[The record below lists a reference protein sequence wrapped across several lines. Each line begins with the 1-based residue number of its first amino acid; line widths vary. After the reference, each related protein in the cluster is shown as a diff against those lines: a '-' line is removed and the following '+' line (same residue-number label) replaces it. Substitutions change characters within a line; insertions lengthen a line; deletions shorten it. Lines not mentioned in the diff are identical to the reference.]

1 MIGQPQCGHKADIN
15 LPPHRRTN
23 SRIIIA
29 LLKNE
34 KLKNFFKRQ
43 NQEKY
48 LEDIGI
54 SANVQT
60 LREIERMVKGWKDEL
75 ALHNLQSKPLS
86 MNVHSRY
93 RMSSQNSAIKY

>member
-1 MIGQPQCGHKADIN
+1 MK
-15 LPPHRRTN
+15 N
-23 SRIIIA
+23 S
-29 LLKNE
+29 KT
-34 KLKNFFKRQ
+34 FFKKQ

-86 MNVHSRY
+86 MNEHSRH
-93 RMSSQNSAIKY
+93 RMSSQNSATKY

>member
-1 MIGQPQCGHKADIN
+1 M
-15 LPPHRRTN
+15 
-23 SRIIIA
+23 A

-34 KLKNFFKRQ
+34 KLKSFFKRR
-43 NQEKY
+43 NQEKN

-75 ALHNLQSKPLS
+75 ASHNLQSKPLS

-93 RMSSQNSAIKY
+93 KMNSQNSAIKFK